1 VLARS
6 WFTAALA
13 EHGVSGTPETYQG
26 VELTI
31 FTSPENAKE
40 QAAFGL
46 VDGKVAIAGDVASVK
61 GAIDTKGAS
70 PLAKSAAFVA
80 AKAAMK
86 GDDLGFVFVDL
97 RTILAA
103 AMELSQSATG
113 SPAPLND
120 ALVDLVPDWA
130 AFRLRVESDALVMDS
145 AMPHVDAA
153 PGPADNH
160 SNGVA
165 AYAPPSTIVFTA
177 GNAYGETL
185 TETIAL
191 YRKDPALAEAFKSID
206 PAAGMLGGL
215 EASVGWMG
223 DTGLIVSRSGDSIEG
238 GIVSIPADAAAG
250 RQLLTTLRSFATLG
264 GAQYGISVR
273 DEDHA
278 GTTITIIDLGTAK
291 DLAAL
296 AGTLGGVPLGDG
308 ATADLP
314 GGHVEISY
322 AATDGVVIIG
332 SSPDFVGHVL
342 DAGAGQSL
350 ADDARYTALVG
361 RVGAAHTAVTFVD
374 VAAVRGLVEG
384 LLSKATPKERAEYEE
399 SVKPF
404 LVPFDAFVTAGVTG
418 PDLEQQHA
426 IVTVK

>member
-1 VLARS
+1 
-6 WFTAALA
+6 
-13 EHGVSGTPETYQG
+13 
-26 VELTI
+26 
-31 FTSPENAKE
+31 
-40 QAAFGL
+40 
-46 VDGKVAIAGDVASVK
+46 
-61 GAIDTKGAS
+61 
-70 PLAKSAAFVA
+70 
-80 AKAAMK
+80 
-86 GDDLGFVFVDL
+86 
-97 RTILAA
+97 
-103 AMELSQSATG
+103 
-113 SPAPLND
+113 
-120 ALVDLVPDWA
+120 
-130 AFRLRVESDALVMDS
+130 
-145 AMPHVDAA
+145 
-153 PGPADNH
+153 
-160 SNGVA
+160 
-165 AYAPPSTIVFTA
+165 
-177 GNAYGETL
+177 
-185 TETIAL
+185 
-191 YRKDPALAEAFKSID
+191 
-206 PAAGMLGGL
+206 MLGGL

-223 DTGLIVSRSGDSIEG
+223 DTGLIVARNGDSIEG

-250 RQLLTTLRSFATLG
+250 RRLLTTLRSFATLA

-296 AGTLGGVPLGDG
+296 AGTLGGLSFADDS
-308 ATADLP
+308 TADLP
-314 GGHVEISY
+314 GGHIEISY
-322 AATDGVVIIG
+322 AATDSVVVLG

-374 VAAVRGLVEG
+374 VAAVRALVEG

-404 LVPFDAFVTAGVTG
+404 LAPFDAFITAGVTG